1 MASQAENLGGRC
13 IIVDAFFNEKATPP
27 RLSHGGRHS
36 YISRARILRQFF
48 EKACFQRVFVGDA
61 VYSGG
66 FYIATSS
73 CIFNINT
80 LILVYIILYITTT

>member
-48 EKACFQRVFVGDA
+48 EKACFQRIFA
-61 VYSGG
+61 
-66 FYIATSS
+66 YIA
-73 CIFNINT
+73 
-80 LILVYIILYITTT
+80 VVKGGLYIA